1 MIRMILKYLWAQR
14 HSNALLFAELVVVG
28 IMLFYVTDSFVVAY
42 RSYSIPIGFNT
53 ERSYVISME
62 GKNSMPVV
70 GRDIKDSLDRFLST
84 RPEIEQLAYTYN
96 SQPFSGSR
104 NACPIMVNNVETGMN
119 IRQSDARFPLLLG
132 IVPIT
137 GRWFTDAEMFQNKR
151 VCVISQNLQ
160 SFLKR
165 PHPVGTYI
173 KIEDDFSDSSR
184 IIGVI
189 ADLKYGTYEDPT
201 PTVFIP
207 MNLQR
212 MSSGW
217 RIIVKVKQGKD
228 GAFAQTLK
236 LLSTDISQSMNI
248 VVTGVNDFETMR
260 DSVDMEQNNML
271 SNLFW
276 CALFFLINVVLGIYV
291 VFSGRIKKRVQE
303 LGLRMAVGSS
313 RMGIIGL
320 VLGEAT
326 MLLLLSSIPVLV
338 VGGNLAYF
346 GMLSPDSSLTVS
358 RFVTVFL
365 LTELILLV
373 SVLFSVLL
381 PAVRASKVQPAEAL
395 HYE

>member
-1 MIRMILKYLWAQR
+1 MIKMMLKCLWAQR
-14 HSNALLFAELVVVG
+14 KSNLLLFAELCIVG
-28 IMLFYVTDSFVVAY
+28 ILLFYTVDVFASAVRCY
-42 RSYSIPIGFNT
+42 LIPSGFNV
-53 ERSYVISME
+53 ERCYL
-62 GKNSMPVV
+62 
-70 GRDIKDSLDRFLST
+70 IKVSPRKEATSTANEIKECMDRFLKSRSEVET
-84 RPEIEQLAYTYN
+84 FAYTYFTEPY
-96 SQPFSGSR
+96 SSGY
-104 NACPIMVNNVETGMN
+104 NTT
-119 IRQSDARFPLLLG
+119 PLLVNGKQEWVSICHGHEEFASIFNFELLK
-132 IVPIT
+132 
-137 GRWFTDAEMFQNKR
+137 GRWFSKSEVHCNEK
-151 VCVISQNLQ
+151 VCVITENLSTRLGRKGGIGETLVLENDNREQ
-160 SFLKR
+160 LR
-165 PHPVGTYI
+165 IVGVVRDVKYKTYLPA
-173 KIEDDFSDSSR
+173 ES
-184 IIGVI
+184 
-189 ADLKYGTYEDPT
+189 
-201 PTVFIP
+201 TVFRP
-207 MNLQR
+207 MELQYMNFGFR
-212 MSSGW
+212 V
-217 RIIVKVKQGKD
+217 IVKIKKGQEES
-228 GAFAQTLK
+228 FARTL
-236 LLSTDISQSMNI
+236 DILENEVGQAMQFNI
-248 VVTGVNDFETMR
+248 AGVNDFETKKSEKNQ
-260 DSVDMEQNNML
+260 DQDNIL

-276 CALFFLINVVLGIYV
+276 CSSFFLFNVVLGIYV